1 MVKGISQKSSNF
13 KGKGNN
19 NKGVNNP
26 KNNVSQKHLQ
36 NKRRNTNSS
45 ATSINSKRSK
55 FNSRFSNNKNFN
67 FSKNQ
72 KKQKFLDK
80 KSSQN
85 KSLKKQEEEIVNLE
99 NERDLFDD
107 QGFYKSS
114 AENDNN
120 LEINE
125 NEWNNVNES
134 DWNNLQSGKTINL
147 SDMLF
152 KQMTNVEQKKF
163 DPRIIEAYSIVA
175 NILSSYV
182 SGKLPK
188 AFNILPSTEN
198 WEELIELTKPDNW
211 SPQAT
216 LEATTMFS
224 SNFGSELAEK
234 FYAKILLP
242 AVRNNIRVHKKL
254 NIHLYNCLKKAIF
267 KPSAFFK
274 GIILPMSENLSAKEA
289 AVIGSILKK
298 CSIPVTHSSACIM
311 KLMSL
316 KPGMG
321 VLFFMKI
328 LLLKKYAIPTKVKE
342 ALVAYFCKFAQEEK
356 GNPFN
361 NEALLPVLW
370 HQTLLVFVQFYKND
384 LTEEEKDKIRSLVSV
399 RNHHLISED
408 IYRELNYKAPTLGNL
423 KSLNASQ
430 MQVNSMNVD

>member
-1 MVKGISQKSSNF
+1 MVKGISQKPSNS
-13 KGKGNN
+13 KGKGT
-19 NKGVNNP
+19 KGVNNP
-26 KNNVSQKHLQ
+26 KNIISQRHIQ
-36 NKRRNTNSS
+36 NKHRNNKKSSS
-45 ATSINSKRSK
+45 ASINSKRSK
-55 FNSRFSNNKNFN
+55 FNTRFSS
-67 FSKNQ
+67 FSSNTLKNQ

-80 KSSQN
+80 KTSQN
-85 KSLKKQEEEIVNLE
+85 KNLKKQEEEILNLE

-107 QGFYKSS
+107 QGFYKAA
-114 AENDNN
+114 AEDH
-120 LEINE
+120 EINE
-125 NEWNNVNES
+125 SEWN
-134 DWNNLQSGKTINL
+134 DDPQSGKTVNL
-147 SDMLF
+147 SDLLF
-152 KQMTNVEQKKF
+152 QKMTNVEQKKF
-163 DPRIIEAYSIVA
+163 DPRIVEAYSIIG

-198 WEELIELTKPDNW
+198 WEELIELTKPESW
-211 SPQAT
+211 SPQAM
-216 LEATTMFS
+216 LEATVMFS
-224 SNFGSELAEK
+224 SNFGSELAEQ

-242 AVRNNIRVHKKL
+242 AVRNNIRSHKKL

-289 AVIGSILKK
+289 AIIGSILKK

-342 ALVAYFCKFAQEEK
+342 ALVNYFCKFAQEEK

-361 NEALLPVLW
+361 NELNLPVLW
-370 HQTLLVFVQFYKND
+370 HQTLLVFVQFYKFD
-384 LTEEEKDKIRSLVSV
+384 LSEEEKDKIRTLVAV

-408 IYRELNYKAPTLGNL
+408 IYRELNYKAPALGNL
-423 KSLNASQ
+423 KNMNASEI
-430 MQVNSMNVD
+430 NMNVD